1 MLLQSC
7 YIGMLAVPH
16 KRTHVDE
23 GVLGLYHL
31 GQENSSWASDKCL
44 LASLSRQCLSQLPT
58 PLLNSSPLS
67 VSISSSWLQSVYLTI
82 SKSSL
87 MVLGFC
93 TLVLP
98 LWPYHFQPLALSL
111 PSHPSGAQ
119 SSSHTLSHHF
129 PARCLDLRLSI
140 IDTQLTNAI
149 SHFNFVHI
157 I

>member
-1 MLLQSC
+1 MGYRFVTELLYRDVSSASQKDTRGWRC
-7 YIGMLAVPH
+7 EAV
-16 KRTHVDE
+16 
-23 GVLGLYHL
+23 
-31 GQENSSWASDKCL
+31 SSWPGEFFWASDKCL
-44 LASLSRQCLSQLPT
+44 LASLSRQCLSRLPT

-98 LWPYHFQPLALSL
+98 LWPDHFQPLALSL

-119 SSSHTLSHHF
+119 SFSHTLSHHF
-129 PARCLDLRLSI
+129 PARRLDLRLSV

-149 SHFNFVHI
+149 SHFNLFT
-157 I
+157 